1 MGLRFVCL
9 ELAMNLNDLMQ
20 AVRGV
25 LRDREIKRLMPVSH
39 KTEPFIGPLP
49 EPVLTA
55 QQREIAAW
63 NASVA
68 AKRAARKA
76 A

>member
-1 MGLRFVCL
+1 
-9 ELAMNLNDLMQ
+9 MNLNNLMQ

-25 LRDREIKRLMPVSH
+25 IRDREIKRLLPQASH
-39 KTEPFIGPLP
+39 KAEPFIGPMP

-63 NASVA
+63 NAAVA

>member
-1 MGLRFVCL
+1 V
-9 ELAMNLNDLMQ
+9 NLNDLMQ
-20 AVRGV
+20 EVRGL
-25 LRDREIKRLMPVSH
+25 LRTREIKRLMPKSY
-39 KTEPFIGPLP
+39 KAEPFIGPEP

-55 QQREIAAW
+55 QQREIATW

>member
-1 MGLRFVCL
+1 
-9 ELAMNLNDLMQ
+9 MNIIKEVK
-20 AVRGV
+20 AAWVA
-25 LRDREIKRLMPVSH
+25 REIKRLMPKSY
-39 KTEPFIGPLP
+39 KAEPFIGPEP

-68 AKRAARKA
+68 AKRAAAKA
-76 A
+76 

>member
-1 MGLRFVCL
+1 
-9 ELAMNLNDLMQ
+9 MNLIKEVK
-20 AVRGV
+20 AAWVA
-25 LRDREIKRLMPVSH
+25 REIKRLMPVSH

-63 NASVA
+63 NAAVA